1 MERNVGFTEHLSTC
15 RVTAAL
21 LPRLGFIPVQEATR
35 VPIWPPIALERR
47 TKGSTAHKD
56 DWFYRHPDEIS
67 TLVLVH
73 LDFRGT
79 LPRKVQPPQ
88 ARRGPGWPKRR
99 PLWSC
104 FRGVRERS
112 WSGRANF
119 TVGRSTTGA
128 QFPRP
133 GIPLPRQPVLRT
145 SSVLAMARIG
155 PAQILSCLGTCRPH
169 TFNQD
174 LRSVSLRLNFFQGGI
189 MVPPCHPAGDA
200 PRLPTDSEKVATGP
214 HRTR

>member
-1 MERNVGFTEHLSTC
+1 MLPRRYC
-15 RVTAAL
+15 RVWGSFRSKKRPESL
-21 LPRLGFIPVQEATR
+21 FGLPSRSNAGR
-35 VPIWPPIALERR
+35 
-47 TKGSTAHKD
+47 KGSTAHKD

-133 GIPLPRQPVLRT
+133 GIPHRDSQCCERRHYWPWYRSDRRKF
-145 SSVLAMARIG
+145 S
-155 PAQILSCLGTCRPH
+155 SCLGTCRPH
-169 TFNQD
+169 T
-174 LRSVSLRLNFFQGGI
+174 
-189 MVPPCHPAGDA
+189 
-200 PRLPTDSEKVATGP
+200 
-214 HRTR
+214 